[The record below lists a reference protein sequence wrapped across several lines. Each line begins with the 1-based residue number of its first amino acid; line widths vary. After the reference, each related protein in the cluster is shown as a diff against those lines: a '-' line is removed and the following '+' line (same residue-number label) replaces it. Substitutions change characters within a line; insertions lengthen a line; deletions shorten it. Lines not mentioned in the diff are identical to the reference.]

1 MAKLLN
7 GPAKSVTTIDL
18 DKAPEIVKKCAASI
32 KNLIASY
39 DRSDTELDMRDIH
52 NKCLPEA
59 VHIMLDMM
67 LELDIKTVRDAYHI
81 LLMSEEDHLRRALY
95 QRVLV
100 GTLIS
105 IVFDENKN
113 FAMLPTYDK
122 ALRESER
129 CRIGGL
135 VHTVTLSVIDFDD
148 EVYMTKRETYN
159 GHQVKLVTFSY
170 YAHIQ
175 THDITDDEWFQG

>member
-7 GPAKSVTTIDL
+7 GPAKNVTTIDL
-18 DKAPEIVKKCAASI
+18 DKAPEIVDKCAARI

-39 DRSDTELDMRDIH
+39 DNSDTDLDMRDIH

-67 LELDIKTVRDAYHI
+67 LELDIKTVCDAYHI
-81 LLMSEEDHLRRALY
+81 LLISEEDHLRRALY

-113 FAMLPTYDK
+113 FAMLPTYGK
-122 ALRESER
+122 ALRESKK
-129 CRIGGL
+129 CRVGGL
-135 VHTVTLSVIDFDD
+135 VNTVTLSVIDFDD
-148 EVYMTKRETYN
+148 VVYMTKRETYN

-175 THDITDDEWFQG
+175 PHDITDEKFFQG